1 MIRFFHSPVSSHV
14 NHKTNLARLAG
25 STAVWTLIGR
35 TLNQLAGLAVRA
47 RIMEVKR
54 SVAKATGGRVAAGP
68 FAGLAYPALAAYGSA
83 LYPKLLGLYEKEL
96 HDVISHDLAFRQ
108 VDVVVDLGCAEG
120 YYAIGFARMF
130 PGARVLAY
138 EINEEAR
145 TLCAQMARHN
155 GVDARIE
162 IHGAAPAGW
171 EKSFSRDSQALIFC
185 DCEGAER
192 ELFDRD
198 IAKTLRNAHLVIEL
212 HNTFDHIMTSFADTH
227 EVRLIVST
235 DDEFKAQA
243 CESPLLAGECVA
255 VRKGLV
261 AENRHWTM
269 AWVFL
274 RPKGSATAKERI
286 TDVAL
291 SLRPFLY

>member
-1 MIRFFHSPVSSHV
+1 MIRHEL
-14 NHKTNLARLAG
+14 T
-25 STAVWTLIGR
+25 GR
-35 TLNQLAGLAVRA
+35 Q
-47 RIMEVKR
+47 
-54 SVAKATGGRVAAGP
+54 
-68 FAGLAYPALAAYGSA
+68 F
-83 LYPKLLGLYEKEL
+83 
-96 HDVISHDLAFRQ
+96 
-108 VDVVVDLGCAEG
+108 DVVADIGCAEG
-120 YYAIGFARMF
+120 YYAVGFARMF
-130 PGARVLAY
+130 PQARVLAFD
-138 EINEEAR
+138 IDAEAR
-145 TLCAQMARHN
+145 SLCAKMARHN

-162 IHGAAPAGW
+162 IQGAAPAGW
-171 EKSFSRDSQALIFC
+171 EKSFSPDSQVLIFC

-198 IAKTLRNAHLVIEL
+198 IAQTLRNAHLVIEL

-235 DDEFKAQA
+235 DDEFKAQT

-291 SLRPFLY
+291 SLRPFLN